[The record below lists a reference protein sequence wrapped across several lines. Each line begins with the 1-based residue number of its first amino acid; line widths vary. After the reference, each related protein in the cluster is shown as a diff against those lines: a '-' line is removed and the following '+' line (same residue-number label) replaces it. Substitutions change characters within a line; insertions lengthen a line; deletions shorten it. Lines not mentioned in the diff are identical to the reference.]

1 MIVLSASRD
10 GLPSGRAQAEEGRAV
25 TIGQAQTNDL
35 VLDSQDVSS
44 EHCRIVHNGT
54 TWIVEE
60 ADGAS
65 GVFVAGVR
73 VTGSRPLSDGETL
86 DVGEF
91 RITVSITAPEAA
103 MSPDRTQFRP
113 RPTFIG
119 EGPNAVEVMEGPSQG
134 TIRRFGNRVMI
145 GRSSR
150 CDLVLDDPTISRE
163 HLLIEFRDGRF
174 KAVNQNP
181 NNATLRNGAA
191 IQSSVVSTGDI
202 LSIGPARLRLALSGP
217 GASASGAGI
226 LARLIGNPKLLAV
239 AGVVVF
245 LVITAVFFL
254 SSPQKAPQDAVVEGE
269 RAKERAIDDA
279 EYMRRVM
286 TLLVQARR
294 LADEGQDEQ
303 ALARLAALLE
313 IDSGNEEAR
322 KLEATLRGRM
332 ESRSAEARQREAQAQ
347 AVRDKVLPLV
357 QKARELLTSGDTAG
371 ARQVLAQAGEV
382 GADLPEVRAV
392 LADIESREQALRREA
407 EERKKALTAERTH
420 LVALYDEAETAL
432 AADAP
437 YRALVAYRQLAEE
450 ETDPGRAAAVRKKAA
465 EIQDSLVKRIMPDF
479 TLGQKLYSQKKY
491 GEAFKV
497 WAKVLEVYPD
507 AKETKSRV
515 AELTPMLEAEAKRLY
530 EEGLVYDGL
539 GDRETA
545 KARWRA
551 VLETMPLQDNEY
563 YRKASAKL
571 DLSSGSG
578 GAQ

>member
-10 GLPSGRAQAEEGRAV
+10 GLHAGRVQAEEGRAV
-25 TIGQAQTNDL
+25 TIGRAQTNDL
-35 VLDSQDVSS
+35 VLDGQGVSP
-44 EHCRIVHNGT
+44 EHCRIVHTGT
-54 TWIVEE
+54 TWTVEE
-60 ADGAS
+60 IGGAS
-65 GVFVAGVR
+65 GISVAGVR
-73 VTGSRPLSDGETL
+73 VSGSRPLSDGETIEA
-86 DVGEF
+86 GEF
-91 RITVSITAPEAA
+91 RISVSITAPEAA
-103 MSPDRTQFRP
+103 ASPERTQFRP
-113 RPTFIG
+113 RPTFVG
-119 EGPNAVEVMEGPSQG
+119 EGPNAVEVVEGPGQG
-134 TIRRFGNRVMI
+134 TIRRFGNRVII

-181 NNATLRNGAA
+181 NNTTLRNGAA
-191 IQSSVVSTGDI
+191 IQTAVVATGDI
-202 LSIGPARLRLALSGP
+202 LTVGPARLRLALSGP
-217 GASASGAGI
+217 GASVPGAGI
-226 LARLIGNPKLLAV
+226 LARLTGNPKLLAV
-239 AGVVVF
+239 AGVIVF
-245 LVITAVFFL
+245 LVITAVFLL
-254 SSPQKAPQDAVVEGE
+254 SSPGKAPQDAVVEGE

-332 ESRSAEARQREAQAQ
+332 EARAAEARQREAQAQ

-357 QKARELLTSGDTAG
+357 QEARELLAAGDTAG
-371 ARQVLAQAGEV
+371 ARQVLPQAGDV
-382 GADLPEVRAV
+382 GADLPEVREV
-392 LADIESREQALRREA
+392 LADIESREQAARREV
-407 EERKKALTAERTH
+407 EERKKAQAAERGH
-420 LVALYDEAETAL
+420 LVALYDEAEAAL

-437 YRALVAYRQLAEE
+437 YRALVAYRRLAEE
-450 ETDPGRAAAVRKKAA
+450 ETDPGRAAAVKKKAA
-465 EIQDSLVKRIMPDF
+465 EIQDALVKRIMPDF

-497 WAKVLEVYPD
+497 WTKVLEVYPD
-507 AKETKSRV
+507 AKETKARV

-563 YRKASAKL
+563 YRKAAAKL
-571 DLSSGSG
+571 ALSPGSG